1 MGLGSG
7 KWQLNVT
14 AFRTWMPLGRF
25 ILAVTLAFFSSGPRP
40 VEAAQL
46 AGVTLPDTATVGTT
60 RLVLN
65 GIGLRTY
72 SVLAIHIYIA
82 GLYLQQPSHDA
93 NVILFSPGVKL
104 LQLHFVHDVSANSM
118 RGAWRTGLVRNCIA
132 PCKLSQA
139 VLSQFLAA
147 LQPVRAGEDVT
158 LVFKHD
164 GLDAYYNGIS
174 VGHIA
179 DTQFTQLMLA
189 VFIGRNA
196 NEPRLKREL
205 LGN

>member
-1 MGLGSG
+1 MPFWRVMLALTLGS
-7 KWQLNVT
+7 
-14 AFRTWMPLGRF
+14 
-25 ILAVTLAFFSSGPRP
+25 FSSGPRP

-60 RLVLN
+60 TLVLN

-72 SVLAIHIYIA
+72 SVLGIHIYIA
-82 GLYLQQPSHDA
+82 GLYLQRPSHDA
-93 NVILFSPGVKL
+93 NSILRSPGVKL
-104 LQLHFVHDVSANSM
+104 LRLHFVHKVNANSM
-118 RGAWRTGLVRNCIA
+118 RLAWRTGLVRSCVA
-132 PCKLSQA
+132 PCKLSPEL
-139 VLSQFLAA
+139 LSHFLAA

-158 LVFKHD
+158 IVFKHD

-196 NEPRLKREL
+196 TEPLLKQEL

>member
-1 MGLGSG
+1 MLQLFRILRQSWGL
-7 KWQLNVT
+7 
-14 AFRTWMPLGRF
+14 
-25 ILAVTLAFFSSGPRP
+25 ILAATLIFFSNGPRP
-40 VEAAQL
+40 VAAAQL

-60 RLVLN
+60 KLVLN

-82 GLYLQQPSHDA
+82 GLYLQHPSHDA
-93 NVILFSPGVKL
+93 NVILSSPGVKL
-104 LQLHFVHDVSANSM
+104 LHLHFVHNVSANSM
-118 RGAWRTGLVRNCIA
+118 RDAWRTGLAKNCIA

-164 GLDAYYNGIS
+164 GLDAYYDGIS

-179 DTQFTQLMLA
+179 DTHFTQLMLA
-189 VFIGRNA
+189 VFIGQNA
-196 NEPRLKREL
+196 TVPRLKWAL
-205 LGN
+205 LGY

>member
-1 MGLGSG
+1 MLRI
-7 KWQLNVT
+7 
-14 AFRTWMPLGRF
+14 FRTCKPACSF
-25 ILAVTLAFFSSGPRP
+25 ILAVTLVFFSSGPRP
-40 VEAAQL
+40 AEAAQL

-60 RLVLN
+60 KLVLN

-72 SVLAIHIYIA
+72 SVMAVHIYVA

-93 NVILFSPGVKL
+93 HEILFSPGVKL
-104 LQLHFVHDVSANSM
+104 LELHFVHDVSANSM
-118 RGAWRTGLVRNCIA
+118 RGAWRTGLIRNCIA

-147 LQPVRAGEDVT
+147 LQPVRAGENVT
-158 LVFKHD
+158 LVFSHD
-164 GLDAYYNGIS
+164 GLDAYYNGNFA
-174 VGHIA
+174 GHIA

-196 NEPRLKREL
+196 AQPRLKREL

>member
-1 MGLGSG
+1 MLR
-7 KWQLNVT
+7 L
-14 AFRTWMPLGRF
+14 FRTWTPFWHVILTVALG
-25 ILAVTLAFFSSGPRP
+25 VFSCGPRP

-46 AGVTLPDTATVGTT
+46 AGVTLPDTTTVGTT
-60 RLVLN
+60 TLVLN

-72 SVLAIHIYIA
+72 SFLAIHIYVA

-93 NVILFSPGVKL
+93 NVILLSPGVKL
-104 LQLHFVHDVSANSM
+104 LQLHFVHNVNANSM
-118 RGAWRTGLVRNCIA
+118 RRAWRTGLVRNCIA
-132 PCKLSQA
+132 PCKLSPA
-139 VLSQFLAA
+139 VLSHFLAA
-147 LQPVRAGEDVT
+147 LQSVSAGEDVT

-174 VGHIA
+174 VGHIS

-189 VFIGRNA
+189 VFIGQNVTD
-196 NEPRLKREL
+196 PRLKREL

>member
-1 MGLGSG
+1 
-7 KWQLNVT
+7 
-14 AFRTWMPLGRF
+14 
-25 ILAVTLAFFSSGPRP
+25 

-46 AGVTLPDTATVGTT
+46 AGVTLPNTTTVGTT
-60 RLVLN
+60 TLVLN

-72 SVLAIHIYIA
+72 SVLAIHIYVA

-93 NVILFSPGVKL
+93 NAILLSPGIKL
-104 LQLHFVHDVSANSM
+104 LQLHFVHNVNAVSLRRN
-118 RGAWRTGLVRNCIA
+118 WRAELVRNCIA
-132 PCKLSQA
+132 PCKLSPA
-139 VLSQFLAA
+139 VLSHFLAA

-158 LVFKHD
+158 LVFKRD

-174 VGHIA
+174 AGHIA

-196 NEPRLKREL
+196 TDPRLKRAL